1 MGKIRL
7 SGYVN
12 GNDFLHKFNEEDKA
26 AMILLHIKH
35 ANCWMRNLPQLC
47 MKSKTKEL
55 GISNMQQILASQ
67 NPFNVSKENHGLLT
81 LSMKAYSCKPPDF
94 PPFPRLNS
102 LIGACS
108 KPFEKQL
115 AFSYVRGDQSKLS
128 LNKLD
133 VKNSLTI
140 AKQERRC

>member
-1 MGKIRL
+1 M
-7 SGYVN
+7 
-12 GNDFLHKFNEEDKA
+12 
-26 AMILLHIKH
+26 
-35 ANCWMRNLPQLC
+35 
-47 MKSKTKEL
+47 
-55 GISNMQQILASQ
+55 
-67 NPFNVSKENHGLLT
+67 
-81 LSMKAYSCKPPDF
+81 
-94 PPFPRLNS
+94 PRLDEKFAIALHEIKNQRIRHKQHVANTSKPEPIQCFQRKPWFIDPVHES
-102 LIGACS
+102 LFLQAPGFPTIGASS